1 MSRVALVAALAI
13 AAVPLSAQANPFK
26 VAKPGLKTL
35 AVTYSLTGDIAGTAT
50 VAMDGDRMVR
60 RQTSTMKMMGKTSS
74 SDSWTLVTPDS
85 SYMAD
90 LTKKQGTVMPN
101 MLPIMARAYDGLD
114 GDAKKRMHQNMQD
127 MSSMLSRAFGLS
139 SINSGEKIGTK
150 TYAGQECEEKKFGS
164 FSVCTMTKAPVML
177 HSQGSL
183 VCMNFEETATAVS
196 LGAPPADAFTP
207 PAGITFTPDPHLQ
220 QPDSMARA
228 FVGYLSSQQLSDSL
242 AKAKQE
248 LAAAQ
253 AKSGGDPAKMTPEQQ
268 ASFQQACDAMKNFDM
283 GTVMAGAGDAMK
295 KAMADAA
302 KNAAK
307 DAASSKLKG
316 LFHKPKIPQ
325 G

>member
-1 MSRVALVAALAI
+1 MSIAISETSCLKFLTDVDLSRRIESLCWISGCSRTVRLGKPAWTGGMGQEYTTSVNGCRYIEGSDPHPEPAVMSRVALVAALAI

-50 VAMDGDRMVR
+50 VAMDGDRMAR

-127 MSSMLSRAFGLS
+127 MATMMSRAFSLS
-139 SINSGEKIGTK
+139 SLNSGEKLGTK

-183 VCMNFEETATAVS
+183 VCMNFEETATSVI

-207 PAGITFTPDPHLQ
+207 PARMTF
-220 QPDSMARA
+220 A
-228 FVGYLSSQQLSDSL
+228 
-242 AKAKQE
+242 
-248 LAAAQ
+248 
-253 AKSGGDPAKMTPEQQ
+253 
-268 ASFQQACDAMKNFDM
+268 
-283 GTVMAGAGDAMK
+283 
-295 KAMADAA
+295 
-302 KNAAK
+302 
-307 DAASSKLKG
+307 
-316 LFHKPKIPQ
+316 
-325 G
+325 